1 MDVCQKC
8 GLPKDLCVCES
19 IAREQQKIVISDVK
33 RKYKKHVTIIEGL
46 DEKQIDVKGL
56 TKLFKQKLAC
66 GGTAKEGMIEL
77 QGQHAKKAKEILV
90 KEGFPEESIE
100 VK

>member
-19 IAREQQKIVISDVK
+19 IAKEQQKIIISDVK
-33 RKYKKHVTIIEGL
+33 RKYKKHMTIIEGL
-46 DEKQIDVKGL
+46 DEKNIDVKSL
-56 TKLFKQKLAC
+56 TKTLKQKLAC
-66 GGTAKEGMIEL
+66 GGTAKEGVIEL
-77 QGQHAKKAKEILV
+77 QGQHAKKVKEALV

-100 VK
+100 MR